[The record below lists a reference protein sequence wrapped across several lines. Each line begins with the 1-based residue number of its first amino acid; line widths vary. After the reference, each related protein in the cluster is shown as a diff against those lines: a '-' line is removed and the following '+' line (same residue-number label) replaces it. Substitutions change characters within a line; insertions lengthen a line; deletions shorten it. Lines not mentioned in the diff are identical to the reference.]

1 MNALS
6 DGLLRNNDVQGSA
19 LRHPSAEEVHL
30 WLAFEQRI
38 TGSSLI
44 QQYRHL
50 LTDDE
55 RAQERRFHFQKDAHR
70 YLVTRALV
78 RTTLS
83 RYCGVDPTHWRFEA
97 TKFGRP
103 YVANPV
109 FKGPPLLFNL
119 SNTEGLVVC
128 AIASGGSL
136 GVDTEECE
144 RNRAP
149 IEIADTYFAP
159 AEVSALRSLPAS
171 AQQRRFFDYWTLKES
186 YIKAR
191 SKGLSLPLDK
201 FSFDLSVQDR
211 VRLFVHDDLQ
221 DSADRWRFWLL
232 NASGEHLVAVCHER
246 QLSAPGSLTVRNVV
260 PLLGDVTHDCR
271 VLRRSDET

>member
-1 MNALS
+1 LS
-6 DGLLRNNDVQGSA
+6 DELLRSDDVQGSV
-19 LRHPSAEEVHL
+19 LRHPLAGEVHL
-30 WLAFEQRI
+30 WLAFEERI
-38 TGSSLI
+38 TDASLV
-44 QQYRHL
+44 QQYRRL

-55 RAQERRFHFQKDAHR
+55 RAQEQRFHFQKDAHR

-83 RYCGVDPTHWRFEA
+83 RYCGVDPTHWRFVASE
-97 TKFGRP
+97 FGRP
-103 YVANPV
+103 QVANHAPE
-109 FKGPPLLFNL
+109 GPSLVFNL
-119 SNTEGLVVC
+119 SHTEGLVIC

-149 IEIADTYFAP
+149 VEIAATCFART
-159 AEVSALRSLPAS
+159 EVNALRSLLAS

-201 FSFDLSVQDR
+201 FSFDLSVPDR
-211 VRLFVHDDLQ
+211 VRLFVHDDLE

-232 NASGEHLVAVCHER
+232 NASSEHLVAVCHER

-260 PLLGDVTHDCR
+260 PLLDDVMHNCR